1 MIDLSY
7 EKNPDLYFD
16 FRKGLDFLKNI
27 NDDDYEY
34 PDEIINFHVYSEI
47 RNEKELECVKSY
59 FATQN
64 LKKTK
69 LILWSDYDITDNK
82 LLIPFRDRIDFRV
95 WNPIEE
101 AKGTPL
107 ENQKEKL
114 EAADQKHYLQSDLLR
129 LLALYKYGGV
139 WIDMDIILLRD
150 FKSILDQEYMYQWGG
165 ETNFEIDGACATVL
179 SLKKESE
186 FAGRLLDKLIRMP
199 IIGNTVVWG
208 KDLFAKLYESW
219 PEFTIF
225 PSTFFNTEWL
235 ISKVDVDLSR
245 NVEGGWFDNTE
256 YSNNLFLDAFSWHWH
271 NSSYKFRKIEQDSK
285 FDLLRKRNDK
295 LLNERGFSL

>member
-7 EKNPDLYFD
+7 EKNPELYFD
-16 FRKGLDFLKNI
+16 FRKGLDYLKNI
-27 NDDDYEY
+27 DDSKYQY
-34 PDEIINFHVYSEI
+34 PDKIVNFHVYSEI

-64 LKKTK
+64 LKKTR
-69 LILWSDYDITDNK
+69 LILWSDYDITDNE
-82 LLIPFRDRIDFRV
+82 LLEPFKDKIDFRV

-150 FKSILDQEYMYQWGG
+150 FKAILDQEYMYQWGG

-179 SLKKESE
+179 SLDKESE
-186 FAGRLLDKLIRMP
+186 FSKRLLDTLIEMP
-199 IIGNTVVWG
+199 VIGNTVIWG
-208 KDLFAKLYESW
+208 KDLFAKLYKSW

-235 ISKVDVDLSR
+235 ISKVDADLSR
-245 NVEGGWFDNTE
+245 NVENGWFDKNE
-256 YSNNLFLDAFSWHWH
+256 YSDNLFLDAFAWHWH
-271 NSSYKFRKIEQDSK
+271 NSSYKHRKIEEGSK
-285 FDLLRKRNDK
+285 FYLLIKRNNE
-295 LLNERGFSL
+295 LLAERGFLV